1 MLNVSERILT
11 HDERMLIA
19 EEILVTDWGT
29 KNKATCKGGGTTG
42 RGKNWGKLPEVRKM
56 QCSQCLTD
64 LDEHHYVELR
74 AEIHDGPLAAS
85 KIVSVGY
92 LCLDCLNGYEPRK
105 VKLPAAP
112 PR

>member
-1 MLNVSERILT
+1 
-11 HDERMLIA
+11 
-19 EEILVTDWGT
+19 
-29 KNKATCKGGGTTG
+29 
-42 RGKNWGKLPEVRKM
+42 M

-112 PR
+112 PPVKKKRGRKPKTKLRQPCLCGCGQLTKPGKEYLPWHAPRKPYTRKEVA